1 MGKGDPKKPRSKT
14 SSYAL
19 FVQTCREEHEKKH
32 PDASVS
38 FSVFSKKCSE
48 RWKTMS
54 AKEKGKF
61 KDMSKADKARYEREM
76 KTYIPPKGE
85 TKKFKGPNAPKRP
98 PSAFVLFCSEYHPKI
113 KGEHPGLSTGDAAE
127 KLGEMWSNTAAED
140 KQPYEQKAAK
150 LKGK

>member
-1 MGKGDPKKPRSKT
+1 
-14 SSYAL
+14 
-19 FVQTCREEHEKKH
+19 
-32 PDASVS
+32 
-38 FSVFSKKCSE
+38 
-48 RWKTMS
+48 MS

-85 TKKFKGPNAPKRP
+85 TKKVKDPNAPKRP

-113 KGEHPGLSTGDAAE
+113 KGEHPGLSTGDTAK

-140 KQPYEQKAAK
+140 KQPYEEKAAK